1 MLHHTSSNAP
11 NTSNGAVDYNKYA
24 TGLATNNNSSSI
36 KYNSFSRV
44 CVFLLLLLFVV
55 ILSSL

>member
-11 NTSNGAVDYNKYA
+11 NNTSNGAVDYNKYA

-36 KYNSFSRV
+36 KYTSFFQE
-44 CVFLLLLLFVV
+44 CVFFIVV
-55 ILSSL
+55 CRLCLSSL

>member
-44 CVFLLLLLFVV
+44 CVLLLLLFVV

>member
-11 NTSNGAVDYNKYA
+11 NTSNGAADYNKYA

-36 KYNSFSRV
+36 KYNVFLE
-44 CVFLLLLLFVV
+44 CVFLLLLMF
-55 ILSSL
+55 I